1 MLEVHSHLIDVLHP
15 SVLLPSIKVPVNISM
30 HDRDRNVL
38 SFSNCQDLV
47 FLSLRYFD
55 TLFSGFVSSTI
66 IDRTK
71 DRLVIET
78 DLLSSSS
85 CRIASSARSSK
96 RYGENGLSD
105 KEDLWERPYPDEK
118 KKGVAKR
125 NAILWWPS
133 RKNQSQIKSGFLFV
147 APFFFPE
154 CKFSFWKIDIFRE
167 HRVNKAWKE
176 KFVKRHLTWINW
188 SLKWV
193 KVNLKQLF
201 RKVRRTVQRSLSC

>member
-105 KEDLWERPYPDEK
+105 KEDL
-118 KKGVAKR
+118 
-125 NAILWWPS
+125 
-133 RKNQSQIKSGFLFV
+133 
-147 APFFFPE
+147 
-154 CKFSFWKIDIFRE
+154 
-167 HRVNKAWKE
+167 
-176 KFVKRHLTWINW
+176 
-188 SLKWV
+188 
-193 KVNLKQLF
+193 
-201 RKVRRTVQRSLSC
+201 

>member
-85 CRIASSARSSK
+85 CRIASSASDLAKDMAKTDYPTKKIYEKDHIQMK
-96 RYGENGLSD
+96 R
-105 KEDLWERPYPDEK
+105 R
-118 KKGVAKR
+118 KGSQSVMLFCGGHRGRIKAK
-125 NAILWWPS
+125 
-133 RKNQSQIKSGFLFV
+133 
-147 APFFFPE
+147 
-154 CKFSFWKIDIFRE
+154 
-167 HRVNKAWKE
+167 
-176 KFVKRHLTWINW
+176 
-188 SLKWV
+188 
-193 KVNLKQLF
+193 
-201 RKVRRTVQRSLSC
+201 